1 MPALAF
7 AELEWQSAPMRGS
20 NGAVALARLPD
31 LGDGA
36 FRAFVRFP
44 AGWSR
49 PGAGHYAVA
58 EQFLVLGGDLT
69 LDERTWNAGGYA
81 WIPARRV
88 RKGSRSIAGCLAFA
102 WFGGPPRWVA
112 GVAVVPVGDTDV
124 HFTHW
129 REAPERDLGGGLLA
143 RALRAG
149 QAHDTWLIER
159 PGPGHSIMF
168 GASCETLRLT
178 DHHWTWQEPL
188 EARAELAAPIL
199 VRTRQGCLAST
210 P

>member
-69 LDERTWNAGGYA
+69 LDEPHVQFRQSRIASREVRIHGGE
-81 WIPARRV
+81 
-88 RKGSRSIAGCLAFA
+88 
-102 WFGGPPRWVA
+102 
-112 GVAVVPVGDTDV
+112 VVG
-124 HFTHW
+124 
-129 REAPERDLGGGLLA
+129 ER
-143 RALRAG
+143 
-149 QAHDTWLIER
+149 
-159 PGPGHSIMF
+159 
-168 GASCETLRLT
+168 
-178 DHHWTWQEPL
+178 
-188 EARAELAAPIL
+188 
-199 VRTRQGCLAST
+199 
-210 P
+210 